1 MENINCSKKVP
12 CTIKLVQGL
21 FNYNMSKSTAQR
33 KIQLVRD
40 ALDKQHPKIITM
52 DEFEEFYF

>member
-1 MENINCSKKVP
+1 MENINCSIKVP
-12 CTIKLVQGL
+12 CTIKLVQDL
-21 FNYNMSKSTAQR
+21 FNYKISKSTAQR

-52 DEFEEFYF
+52 DEIEKFYF